1 MLQRLERIRSLVTR
15 FKRHA
20 MREEAGPGGG
30 ESYMSTLA
38 QLAEDAFADHDP
50 VPPAAHLTDFSERK
64 VDEIREKSMAKI
76 RRPIPRLPTPE
87 VSLKSEL

>member
-1 MLQRLERIRSLVTR
+1 M
-15 FKRHA
+15 
-20 MREEAGPGGG
+20 PGQDLD
-30 ESYMSTLA
+30 SYNDLRLA
-38 QLAEDAFADHDP
+38 QLAEEAFADHDP

-87 VSLKSEL
+87 VSLKSELKNNRMMNT